1 MSTQT
6 QVIPMKKPGLLEIM
20 SSRYGLAPDVFERTV
35 AAVAMPQKNGG
46 PDCSREELISCL
58 VVANEHD
65 LNPLTKEIYFMRTRA
80 GVIQPIVSVDGWIK
94 KLNQHPQFDGLEFED
109 HLDDKG
115 EMTACT
121 VVIHR
126 KDRAKPTRIT
136 EYMAECAGDTQPWKK
151 TRKRMLRHRTLTQG
165 ARYAVGFAGVM
176 DHDEFDQWQK
186 MRDVTPSATVPEIPE
201 LAPPIPE
208 IPAIPDIDQTP
219 KLDAKAYLAQLEDA
233 LSVAKGQPEL
243 IAEIAEE
250 HEAHVADLDEDT
262 QAKAEALIKAAE

>member
-1 MSTQT
+1 MNT

-35 AAVAMPQKNGG
+35 AAVAMPQKGG
-46 PDCSREELISCL
+46 APDCSREELISCL

-115 EMTACT
+115 EMIACT
-121 VVIHR
+121 VVIYR

-136 EYMAECAGDTQPWKK
+136 EYMAECAGDSQPWKK

-186 MRDVTPSATVPEIPE
+186 MRDVTPTPTIPDVVPVVPMIPDIGEIPE
-201 LAPPIPE
+201 
-208 IPAIPDIDQTP
+208 IDQSP
-219 KLDAKAYLAQLEDA
+219 KLDAEAYLAQLAEA
-233 LSVAKGQPEL
+233 LAVAKGQPDV
-243 IAEIAEE
+243 IAEIASE
-250 HEAHVADLDEDT
+250 HEAHVSDLDEET
-262 QAKAEALIKAAE
+262 QAKAEALIARAE

>member
-1 MSTQT
+1 MSTQ
-6 QVIPMKKPGLLEIM
+6 VVPMRKPGLLEVM
-20 SSRYGLAPDVFERTV
+20 SGRYGLAPDVFERTV
-35 AAVAMPQKNGG
+35 AAVAMPQKSGA

-109 HLDDKG
+109 HLDEKG

-121 VVIHR
+121 VVIYR

-136 EYMAECAGDTQPWKK
+136 EYMAECAGDSQPWKK

-186 MRDVTPSATVPEIPE
+186 MRDVTPEAPEI
-201 LAPPIPE
+201 APPV
-208 IPAIPDIDQTP
+208 PAIPSIPDIGDIDQTP
-219 KLDAKAYLAQLEDA
+219 KTDGASYLARLEDA
-233 LSVAKGQPEL
+233 IAVAKGQPAL

-250 HEAHVADLDEDT
+250 HEAHVSDLDDDT
-262 QAKAEALIKAAE
+262 QARAAAMLEAAE

>member
-1 MSTQT
+1 
-6 QVIPMKKPGLLEIM
+6 MKKPGLLEIM

-115 EMTACT
+115 EMIACT

-136 EYMAECAGDTQPWKK
+136 EYMAECAGDSQPWKK

-186 MRDVTPSATVPEIPE
+186 MRDVTPLAAVPEIPE

-208 IPAIPDIDQTP
+208 VPAIPDIDQTP
-219 KLDAKAYLAQLEDA
+219 KTDAALYLAQLEDA
-233 LSVAKGQPEL
+233 LAVAKGQPEL

-250 HEAHVADLDEDT
+250 HEAHAFELDEDT
-262 QAKAEALIKAAE
+262 QAKADALIAAAESSP